1 MKVVKLS
8 FVLIL
13 FFAINAYPLSTVPG
27 TLPKGTPYG
36 AYGGRPMAERN
47 LIINVDHRPT
57 VSLNG
62 KWRVIIDPYENGYY
76 DYRYLPSKNGYF
88 KNAKARNKTE
98 LVEYDFDKS
107 GVLNVPGDWNSQQD
121 KLFFYEGTIWYKKS
135 FPLPRLASGD
145 AGASDYQGKPNT
157 RVFVYFGAANY
168 HSIVYLNGQKLGEHT
183 GGFTPFNF
191 EITRH
196 VREPRPSQE
205 GSPSAVSSG
214 RTNRVS
220 SIPTVHFDNEG
231 RGEPRPSQ
239 EGSPSA
245 VSSGRTNR
253 VSSIP
258 TVHFDNEGRGEKD
271 NFLIVK
277 VDNKRLREGVPT
289 LNTDW
294 WNYGG
299 LTRRVE
305 LIEVPETF
313 IRDYFIQL
321 KKGSLKTIA
330 GWIQLDGKQTSQT
343 ITVEIPEANVKQTF
357 NTNDDGYVEFEFDA
371 ELQLWSPENPKLYD
385 VIIKSQTD
393 SLTDS
398 IGFRSVKTEGTKIL
412 LNGKP
417 IFLRGICIH
426 EQAPKSKARAYSKEH
441 AETLLGWAKEM
452 NCNFVRLAHYPHN
465 EYMPRTADRLGML
478 VWSEIPVYW
487 TILWENESTLKNALS
502 QLTEM
507 ITRDKNRAS
516 VILWSVANETPVGD
530 ARNEFLKTLVER
542 AKSLDPTRLITAAME
557 KSSEG
562 RNKPVINDPFGQ
574 YVDVLGCNEYI
585 GWYEGLPDRCDL
597 YTWKTIYNKPVI
609 ISEFGGGALGGFHAD
624 KDTRWSEEYQEY
636 LYEKQIKMLEK
647 IPFLAGTSP
656 WILTDF
662 MSPRR
667 PLPRIQDYWNRKGL
681 ISDKGKKKKAFYVMQ
696 RFYEKHKQ
704 NEQ

>member
-196 VREPRPSQE
+196 VR
-205 GSPSAVSSG
+205 
-214 RTNRVS
+214 
-220 SIPTVHFDNEG
+220 
-231 RGEPRPSQ
+231 EPRPSQ

>member
-196 VREPRPSQE
+196 VR
-205 GSPSAVSSG
+205 
-214 RTNRVS
+214 
-220 SIPTVHFDNEG
+220 
-231 RGEPRPSQ
+231 EPRPSQ

-487 TILWENESTLKNALS
+487 TIPWENESTLKNALS

-597 YTWKTIYNKPVI
+597 YTWGTIYDKPVI

>member
-1 MKVVKLS
+1 MKVDSAGSPQVVKLS
-8 FVLIL
+8 FVLII
-13 FFAINAYPLSTVPG
+13 FFAINAYPL
-27 TLPKGTPYG
+27 
-36 AYGGRPMAERN
+36 ERN
-47 LIINVDHRPT
+47 LIINVDHRTT

-62 KWRVIIDPYENGYY
+62 KWHVIIDPYENGYY

-88 KNAKARNKTE
+88 KNAKARNKTD

-107 GVLNVPGDWNSQQD
+107 EVLNVPGDWNSQQE

-135 FPLPRLASGD
+135 F
-145 AGASDYQGKPNT
+145 DYLRKESQVRKDSQGGQRDPKT

-168 HSIVYLNGQKLGEHT
+168 HSIVYLNGQKLGEHV

-191 EITRH
+191 EITRL
-196 VREPRPSQE
+196 VR
-205 GSPSAVSSG
+205 
-214 RTNRVS
+214 
-220 SIPTVHFDNEG
+220 
-231 RGEPRPSQ
+231 
-239 EGSPSA
+239 
-245 VSSGRTNR
+245 
-253 VSSIP
+253 
-258 TVHFDNEGRGEKD
+258 EKD

-289 LNTDW
+289 VNTDW

-321 KKGSLKTIA
+321 KRGSLKTVA
-330 GWIQLDGKQTSQT
+330 GWIQLDGKQTSQA
-343 ITVEIPEANVKQTF
+343 ITVEIPKANVKQTF
-357 NTNDDGYVEFEFDA
+357 NTNADGYVEFEFDA
-371 ELQLWSPENPKLYD
+371 ELQLWSPDNPRLYD
-385 VIIKSQTD
+385 VLIKSQTD

-398 IGFRSVKTEGTKIL
+398 VGFRSIETEGTKIL

-417 IFLRGICIH
+417 IFLRGVCIH

-487 TILWENESTLKNALS
+487 TILWENESTLKNALN

-516 VILWSVANETPVGD
+516 IILWSVANETPVGD

-557 KSSEG
+557 KSYQG

-574 YVDVLGCNEYI
+574 YVDVLGCNQYI

-597 YTWKTIYNKPVI
+597 YTWGTIYDKPVI

-647 IPFLAGTSP
+647 VPFMAGTSP

-696 RFYEKHKQ
+696 RFYEKHKSFDPAQDGQ

>member
-1 MKVVKLS
+1 MNVDSAGSPQVVKPACPNYPMQEKSPAKDGTAGRLS

-13 FFAINAYPLSTVPG
+13 FFAINLMWHGLQAREDTAKMAVP
-27 TLPKGTPYG
+27 P
-36 AYGGRPMAERN
+36 N
-47 LIINVDHRPT
+47 LIINVDPVREQKGKVSNGVDHRSARESPARDALRGLRST

-62 KWRVIIDPYENGYY
+62 KWQVIIDPYENGYY

-88 KNAKARNKTE
+88 KNAKARNKTD

-107 GVLNVPGDWNSQQD
+107 EVLNVPGDWNSQQD

-145 AGASDYQGKPNT
+145 AGASDYHRKSNT

-191 EITRH
+191 EITRL
-196 VREPRPSQE
+196 VR
-205 GSPSAVSSG
+205 
-214 RTNRVS
+214 
-220 SIPTVHFDNEG
+220 
-231 RGEPRPSQ
+231 
-239 EGSPSA
+239 
-245 VSSGRTNR
+245 
-253 VSSIP
+253 
-258 TVHFDNEGRGEKD
+258 EKD

-289 LNTDW
+289 VNTDW

-321 KKGSLKTIA
+321 KRGSLKTVA

-343 ITVEIPEANVKQTF
+343 ITVEIPKADVKQTF
-357 NTNDDGYVEFEFDA
+357 KTNADGYVEFEFDA
-371 ELQLWSPENPKLYD
+371 ELQLWSPENPRLYD
-385 VIIKSQTD
+385 VIIESQTD
-393 SLTDS
+393 SLSDS
-398 IGFRSVKTEGTKIL
+398 IGFRSIETEGTKIL

-417 IFLRGICIH
+417 IFLRGVCIH

-478 VWSEIPVYW
+478 IWSEIPVYW
-487 TILWENESTLKNALS
+487 TILWENESTLKNALN

-516 VILWSVANETPVGD
+516 VILWSMANETPVGD
-530 ARNEFLKTLVER
+530 ARNEFLRALVER
-542 AKSLDPTRLITAAME
+542 AKSLDSTRLITAAME
-557 KSSEG
+557 KNYQG
-562 RNKPVINDPFGQ
+562 RNKPVINDPFGR

-609 ISEFGGGALGGFHAD
+609 ISEFGGGALGGYHAD

-681 ISDKGKKKKAFYVMQ
+681 ISDKGEKKKAFYVMQ
-696 RFYEKHKQ
+696 RFYEKHKSFDLVRLRSPQ
-704 NEQ
+704 VAQDRQAEQ